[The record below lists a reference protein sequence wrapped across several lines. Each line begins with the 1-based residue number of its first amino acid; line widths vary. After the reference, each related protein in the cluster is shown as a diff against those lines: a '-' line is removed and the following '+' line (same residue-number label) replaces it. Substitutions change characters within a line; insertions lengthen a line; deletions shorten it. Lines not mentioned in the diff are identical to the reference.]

1 VRTNRDPFIN
11 SVRRLWF
18 ATRRLRLPIPKAAL
32 VLEIGSGD
40 NPCPRSDV
48 LFDMTLESH
57 ERAGGRT
64 VHDRPLVLGLAE
76 RLPFRT
82 GAFDYVIGMHVLE
95 HSPEPS
101 RFLGELQRVARAGY
115 LETPDFWV
123 ERVFPMTM
131 HRLEVGLEQGPHG
144 NQLVIAYKPAAVPDD
159 ELARQFLRTSL
170 DRTIIGRAHPLSLV
184 TRYFW
189 REAIHYRI
197 VNPGSVVGW
206 EPPPE
211 VTRTDDRDSRSGF
224 RRVAKRI
231 VLNARRRRPIDL
243 VPLLQCPD
251 CEHNPLKGH
260 LENGGLQCPGC
271 GRLFAVSD
279 GVPSMH
285 PQFWNPPGR
294 KPAGSQR

>member
-1 VRTNRDPFIN
+1 VRANRDPFIN

-57 ERAGGRT
+57 ERVGGRT

-82 GAFDYVIGMHVLE
+82 SAFDYVIGMHVLE
-95 HSPEPS
+95 HSPDPS
-101 RFLGELQRVARAGY
+101 HFLGELQRVARAGY
-115 LETPDFWV
+115 IETPDFWV
-123 ERVFPMTM
+123 ERVYPMTM

-144 NQLVIAYKPAAVPDD
+144 DRLVIAYKPAAIPDA
-159 ELARQFLRTSL
+159 ELARQFLRTSRE
-170 DRTIIGRAHPLSLV
+170 RTIIGRVHPLSLV

-189 REAIHYRI
+189 RDTIQYRL
-197 VNPGSVVGW
+197 VNPGSVVDW
-206 EPPPE
+206 QPPPE
-211 VTRTDDRDSRSGF
+211 VTRTDDCDSRSAF
-224 RRVAKRI
+224 RRVLKRI
-231 VLNARRRRPIDL
+231 ALNAHRRRSVDL
-243 VPLLQCPD
+243 VPLLRCPD
-251 CEHNPLKGH
+251 CEHDRLNGS
-260 LENGGLQCPGC
+260 LEDGGLECPGC
-271 GRLFAVSD
+271 GRRFPVSD

-285 PQFWNPPGR
+285 PR
-294 KPAGSQR
+294 S